1 MVHPGVPTYAI
12 VDDDSDMLPE
22 QMPRYVKTGYELG
35 LEGTHVERLAALL
48 TGREIVRP
56 PRPVAVLAPRF
67 AQTLRGAAP
76 CQEGPPRDA
85 AELGARYARRDAERR
100 AGKAKAG

>member
-1 MVHPGVPTYAI
+1 MCGR
-12 VDDDSDMLPE
+12 LPRRPIQNRE
-22 QMPRYVKTGYELG
+22 
-35 LEGTHVERLAALL
+35 AAS
-48 TGREIVRP
+48 T

-85 AELGARYARRDAERR
+85 AEVGARYARRDAERR